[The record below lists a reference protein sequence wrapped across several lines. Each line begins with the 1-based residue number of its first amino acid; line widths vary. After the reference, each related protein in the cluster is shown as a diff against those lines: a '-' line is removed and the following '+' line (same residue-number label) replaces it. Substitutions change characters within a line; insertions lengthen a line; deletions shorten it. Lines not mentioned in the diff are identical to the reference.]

1 MPNLM
6 DKQTEEKLRQGFKYF
21 NRFMV
26 AMWRLG
32 LGQWINVWPD
42 VVGQIMVITH
52 TGRKSGLKRQSPVNY
67 AIIDGEVYCTAGF
80 GKGSD
85 WYRNM
90 TVHPQVE
97 IWLPDGWY
105 TGVAE
110 EITDETRRLPLLRSV
125 LVASGFAARA
135 AGIEPS
141 AISDEAL
148 AAVTADYCLMHIR
161 RTAERTGAG
170 GPGELAWVW
179 PLATF
184 VLAPLVLLLIRP
196 RRKK

>member
-1 MPNLM
+1 M